1 MRSRTPLHAEEISDS
16 DSLAQSERETARPP
30 WRAWLGLIGLA
41 LLVKALIVGVALA
54 RASGGADPVG
64 TVFQQWNRWDAPHY
78 LYIATHGYATSG
90 DPRNLIAF
98 FPLYPAL
105 IAGLD
110 HLGLAA
116 PTAALVLSN
125 LGGLLATI
133 LLFEIG
139 RSDGDPTIG
148 WRAAAL
154 FNIFPTA
161 YFLFAGYTEGP
172 FCALAFGAVLAA
184 RRRRFGVA
192 GGLGAL
198 AAAMRLSGLALVPF
212 LALEVYLA
220 RRWRRM
226 VLAAASVALIPLGF
240 LAYLGVNWV
249 VLRDPFAFVEV
260 QRLHWYHRLSP
271 PWEGLRGAIQS
282 ISWRPGT
289 ERLTVGW
296 GETLGGLSAYLVT
309 GLSWLRL
316 RWSDAAYATALT
328 VLITFLPFWLSIP
341 RYLLG
346 LYPLFLLAGRVRNRL
361 VQGGVAAVSSAVLL
375 ALSVLFA
382 SGDWAF

>member
-1 MRSRTPLHAEEISDS
+1 M
-16 DSLAQSERETARPP
+16 PP
-30 WRAWLGLIGLA
+30 VGAWLSLVGLA

-54 RASGGADPVG
+54 RVGAGTDPVG
-64 TVFQQWNRWDAPHY
+64 TVFEQWNRWDAPHY

-116 PTAALVLSN
+116 PTAALLLSN
-125 LGGLLATI
+125 LGGLVATI

-139 RSDGDPTIG
+139 RADGERATG

-154 FNIFPTA
+154 FNVFPTA

-172 FCALAFGAVLAA
+172 FCALTFGAVLAA
-184 RRRRFGVA
+184 RYRRFGIA
-192 GGLGAL
+192 GALGGL
-198 AAAMRLSGLALVPF
+198 AAAMRLSGLALIPF
-212 LALEVYLA
+212 LAFEVYLA
-220 RRWRRM
+220 RRWITRM
-226 VLAAASVALIPLGF
+226 LLAAASVALIPIGF
-240 LAYLGVNWV
+240 IAYLAVNW
-249 VLRDPFAFVEV
+249 LALKDPFAFVEV

-271 PWEGLRGAIQS
+271 PWQGLVGAIQS

-296 GETLGGLSAYLVT
+296 GETLGGLSSYLVS

-316 RWSDAAYATALT
+316 RPADAAYATALT
-328 VLITFLPFWLSIP
+328 VMITFLPFWLSIP

-361 VQGGVAAVSSAVLL
+361 VQAGVAALSFSVLL
-375 ALSVLFA
+375 ALSLLFA